1 MLRQIV
7 ASLLLPAAL
16 ATLAAAQADA
26 WLEVRTPSFEVVTNS
41 TENDARRVGRQFEQ
55 MRAVFHRIF
64 PEADLETATPIVV
77 IAVTDKKNLQ
87 ALEPTVYLAPGQT
100 SIAGLFQPS
109 PDQNYVL
116 IWLNGGGQHPFG
128 PIYHEYTH
136 FVTART
142 GEWMP
147 LWLTEGLAEF
157 YENTLILK
165 DEVRIGRGDAGLLSV
180 LQHNAL
186 LPLATLL
193 TVDQHSPYYHE
204 EDQASV
210 FYAESWA
217 LTHYL
222 KTKDDQDNAH
232 RVNDYLELLHRNVDP
247 VEAATQAFGDLTV
260 LLADLRKDIMGDDH
274 FFVSLPGSTDVD
286 DSSFMVRALS
296 QNETDTI
303 RAGLLAH
310 DQRESDAR
318 KLLEGVVRDDPS
330 NASARETM
338 GLVALRQHK
347 FDEARQWCEQAI
359 KLEAQ
364 RFFAHYCIGAAAVE
378 KDAPDAASLAGAE
391 ENLRAAIRINP
402 SFALDYDALG
412 VLLALRGKNLDEAYE
427 SMQRAVQ
434 LDPGTVEIRIDQAQ
448 VLMRMNRSRE
458 ADEVLDLALKL
469 SHTPE
474 QTAEVATVQHSLR
487 QFEAAQAKARRQN
500 LAGLQVTA
508 PTKSGAASA
517 ATAGNS
523 EVRAIYTPQPD
534 YTDEARRARREGT
547 CVVDFIVGL
556 DGKPRNIVVT
566 KKLGMGL
573 DEKAIEAVSKWK
585 FEPARTNGRPALTH
599 MSLSLQF
606 KLFGENSAKFLEL
619 SEKAKTGDPAAEF
632 ELANAFFEGRD
643 IPKDENQGLALLQRA
658 AQDGFP
664 QAQFQMAERAYGDG
678 NDPEKYVDAYVW
690 YARAQRGGFEAS
702 AAKVTEL
709 ESRMTPDQLSEAH
722 QHLES
727 HSLTPVK

>member
-1 MLRQIV
+1 MLRRII

-16 ATLAAAQADA
+16 ATLAAAQADT
-26 WLEVRTPSFEVVTNS
+26 WLEVRTPAFEVVTNS
-41 TENDARRVGRQFEQ
+41 TEKDARRVGRQFEQ
-55 MRAVFHRIF
+55 MRAVFQRIF

-77 IAVTDKKNLQ
+77 IAVTDKKNLE

-100 SIAGLFQPS
+100 AIAGLFQPS
-109 PDQNYVL
+109 PDQTYVL
-116 IWLNGGGQHPFG
+116 IWLNGAGLRPFG

-157 YENTLILK
+157 YENTLILE
-165 DEVRIGRGDAGLLSV
+165 DEVRIGRGDPELLSV

-186 LPLATLL
+186 LPLTTLL
-193 TVDQHSPYYHE
+193 SVDQHSPYYHE

-222 KTKDDQDNAH
+222 KTKDDQENAH
-232 RVNDYLELLHRNVDP
+232 RVNDYLDLLHRNVDP
-247 VEAATQAFGDLTV
+247 VEAATQAFGDLSQ
-260 LLADLRKDIMGDDH
+260 LLVELRKDIASEDH
-274 FFVSLPGSTDVD
+274 SFVSLPGSTVVD
-286 DSSFMVRALS
+286 DSSFTVRALS
-296 QNETDTI
+296 QNEADTI
-303 RAGLLAH
+303 RAGFQAH

-318 KLLEGVVRDDPS
+318 KLLEGVIRDDPA

-378 KDAPDAASLAGAE
+378 KDVPDAASEASAE
-391 ENLRAAIRINP
+391 ENLRAAIKINP
-402 SFALDYDALG
+402 TFALDYDALG
-412 VLLALRGKNLDEAYE
+412 VLFVRRGKNLDEAYQ
-427 SMQRAVQ
+427 SMERAVQ
-434 LDPGTVEIRIDQAQ
+434 LDPGTVEIRVDQAQ
-448 VLMRMNRSRE
+448 VLARMNKGRE
-458 ADEVLDLALKL
+458 AAEVLELALKL

-474 QTAEVATVQHSLR
+474 QTAEVETVQKSLR
-487 QFEAAQAKARRQN
+487 QFESEQAKARRQN
-500 LAGLQVTA
+500 LVGLQIASPSGKGA
-508 PTKSGAASA
+508 PPG
-517 ATAGNS
+517 ATAGVS
-523 EVRAIYTPQPD
+523 EVRALYAPQPD
-534 YTDEARRARREGT
+534 YSEEARRARREGT

-556 DGKPRNIVVT
+556 DGKTSNIVVT
-566 KKLGMGL
+566 KRLGLGL
-573 DEKAIEAVSKWK
+573 DQKAIEAVSKWK
-585 FEPARTNGRPALTH
+585 FEPARRNGRPVLTH
-599 MSLSLQF
+599 LTLSLQF

-658 AQDGFP
+658 AQDGLP
-664 QAQFQMAERAYGDG
+664 QAQFEMGERTYGDG
-678 NDPEKYVDAYVW
+678 NNAEKYFDAYVW
-690 YARAQRGGFEAS
+690 YALAQRGGFEPS

-709 ESRMTPDQLSEAH
+709 ESRMTPDQLAEA
-722 QHLES
+722 QRRLETRGVPS
-727 HSLTPVK
+727 AK

>member
-1 MLRQIV
+1 MLKRIL

-16 ATLAAAQADA
+16 ATLAVAQADA
-26 WLEVRTPSFEVVTNS
+26 WLEVRTPSFVVVTNS
-41 TENDARRVGRQFEQ
+41 TEKDARRVGRQFEQ

-64 PEADLETATPIVV
+64 PAADLETAAPILV
-77 IAVTDKKNLQ
+77 IAVTDKKNLE
-87 ALEPTVYLAPGQT
+87 ALEPAVYLAPGQT
-100 SIAGLFQPS
+100 TIAGLFQPS
-109 PDQNYVL
+109 QDQTYVL
-116 IWLNGGGQHPFG
+116 IWLNGAGLHPFG

-157 YENTLILK
+157 YENTLILE
-165 DEVRIGRGDAGLLSV
+165 DEVRIGRGDPELLSV
-180 LQHNAL
+180 LQYNAL
-186 LPLATLL
+186 LPLTTLL

-204 EDQASV
+204 EDQASM

-222 KTKDDQDNAH
+222 KTKDDKENTH
-232 RVNDYLELLHRNVDP
+232 RVNDYLDLLHRNVDP
-247 VEAATQAFGDLTV
+247 VEAATQAFGDLTQ
-260 LLADLRKDIMGDDH
+260 LLIELRKHIASDDH
-274 FFVSLPGSTDVD
+274 SFISLPGSTVVD
-286 DSSFMVRALS
+286 DSSFTVRALS
-296 QNETDTI
+296 QNEADTI

-318 KLLEGVVRDDPS
+318 TLLEGVIHDDPS

-364 RFFAHYCIGAAAVE
+364 RFFAHYCIAAAVIE
-378 KDAPDAASLAGAE
+378 KGAPDAASMSSAE
-391 ENLRAAIRINP
+391 ENLRTAIRINP

-412 VLLALRGKNLDEAYE
+412 VLFAMRGKNLDEAYA

-434 LDPGTVEIRIDQAQ
+434 LDPGTVEIRIDEAQ
-448 VLMRMNRSRE
+448 VLARMNKSRE
-458 ADEVLDLALKL
+458 ADEVLAVALKL

-474 QTAEVATVQHSLR
+474 QTAAVESVQKSFR
-487 QFEAAQAKARRQN
+487 QFEAAQANARRQN
-500 LAGLQVTA
+500 LAGLQGTSPSGNGGA
-508 PTKSGAASA
+508 SGKS
-517 ATAGNS
+517 AGNS
-523 EVRAIYTPQPD
+523 EARAIYAPQPD
-534 YTDEARRARREGT
+534 YTDEARQARREGT
-547 CVVDFIVGL
+547 CVVDFIVGF

-585 FEPARTNGRPALTH
+585 FEPARRNGRPVLTH
-599 MSLSLQF
+599 LSLSLQF

-619 SEKAKTGDPAAEF
+619 SEKAKTGDPAAEL
-632 ELANAFFEGRD
+632 ELANAFFEGRE
-643 IPKDENQGLALLQRA
+643 IPKDESQGLALLQRA
-658 AQDGFP
+658 AQDGLAE
-664 QAQFQMAERAYGDG
+664 AQFQMGERTYGGG
-678 NDPEKYVDAYVW
+678 NNAEKYIDAYVW
-690 YARAQRGGFEAS
+690 YALAQRGGFEPS

-709 ESRMTPDQLSEAH
+709 ESRMTPDQLAEARRR
-722 QHLES
+722 LES
-727 HSLTPVK
+727 RSLPPAK

>member
-1 MLRQIV
+1 MLRGIV
-7 ASLLLPAAL
+7 ASLLLPAA
-16 ATLAAAQADA
+16 LAAAQADA
-26 WLEVRTPSFEVVTNS
+26 WLEVRTPSFDVVTNS
-41 TENDARRVGRQFEQ
+41 TENDGRRVGRQFEQ
-55 MRAVFHRIF
+55 MRAAFHHIF

-109 PDQNYVL
+109 PDQTYVL
-116 IWLNGGGQHPFG
+116 IWLNGAGQHPFG

-165 DEVRIGRGDAGLLSV
+165 DEVRIGRGDPGLLSV

-186 LPLATLL
+186 LPLTTLL
-193 TVDQHSPYYHE
+193 TVDQHSPYYHQ
-204 EDQASV
+204 EDQASL

-222 KTKDDQDNAH
+222 KARDDQENTH
-232 RVNDYLELLHRNVDP
+232 RVNDYLDLLHRNVDP
-247 VEAATQAFGDLTV
+247 VQAATQAFGDLTQ
-260 LLADLRKDIMGDDH
+260 LLTELRKDIMGDDH
-274 FFVSLPGSTDVD
+274 SFVSLPGSTDVD
-286 DSSFMVRALS
+286 DSAFTVRVLS
-296 QNETDTI
+296 QNESDTI
-303 RAGLLAH
+303 RAGVLAH

-318 KLLEGVVRDDPS
+318 TLLGGVIRDDPS

-347 FDEARQWCEQAI
+347 FEEARQWCEQAV

-364 RFFAHYCIGAAAVE
+364 RFFAHYCIAAAAIE
-378 KDAPDAASLAGAE
+378 KGATDAASLASSE

-412 VLLALRGKNLDEAYE
+412 VLFAMRGKNLDEAYE

-448 VLMRMNRSRE
+448 VLTRMNRSQE
-458 ADEVLDLALKL
+458 ASEVLDLALKL

-474 QTAEVATVQHSLR
+474 QTAEVESVQKSLR
-487 QFEAAQAKARRQN
+487 QFMAEQAKTRRQN
-500 LAGLQVTA
+500 LVGLQGTS
-508 PTKSGAASA
+508 PGGRGSGATPG

-523 EVRAIYTPQPD
+523 EARAIYAPQPD
-534 YTDEARRARREGT
+534 YTEEARQARREGT

-585 FEPARTNGRPALTH
+585 LEPARRDGRPVLTRLT
-599 MSLSLQF
+599 LSLQF

-619 SEKAKTGDPAAEF
+619 SQKAKTGDPAAEF

-658 AQDGFP
+658 AQDGLP
-664 QAQFQMAERAYGDG
+664 QAQFQMGERTYGDG
-678 NDPEKYVDAYVW
+678 NNSEKYADAYVW
-690 YARAQRGGFEAS
+690 YALALRGGFEAS

-709 ESRMTPDQLSEAH
+709 ESRMTPDQLAEARRRMET
-722 QHLES
+722 QC
-727 HSLTPVK
+727 TPSAK